1 MSDNWNIK
9 NLAKAKSLFNRLSI
23 SDKLVCSAIANC
35 NLEMDLTQLGWL
47 IRDFAKRQ
55 ILDKVISDEQLSVI
69 ISKLIKQNILYE
81 NSGRFMIYDQYYSAA
96 YFFPLNLDREQFSIS
111 MHNYAWSSDFSFE
124 FSNRQ
129 NSFSVLLMNL
139 LNGNFDDDIFSNF
152 EYSFLNNFSGI
163 PLLSKVL
170 EPFDSETFEL
180 LPEKSQ
186 IFLFNYAVYYELLTF
201 KKVIAVDD
209 ENNIFSYFMKPKW
222 FKSELFLKESAHNLA
237 LYLIFKGNFER
248 AKSYIDVSTSL
259 EAQGINAL
267 YVYLFHGSGNSITV
281 FKNALKELQKQKSKR
296 NLIFFSLAD
305 IFYIIALLQ
314 EGSSDSIFEAKK
326 YMEKID
332 KLSVIFKPAYQVL
345 YEFYSSRLLGKYS
358 IDNISNY
365 LLNSPC
371 PFINWLTCF
380 ISYWIGYPNKD
391 KYKIPIEKIVSL
403 AKATEL
409 KLVLAETLN
418 LSEKLNEQISD
429 KDKGFLEEW
438 RNNFIIPFV
447 DRVEQKQKWE
457 QVLDELSKRLNLSI
471 SLAES
476 SVRLIWDLRLNLE
489 EHNLK
494 LIPKEQQKLKN
505 GTWSVGKPLSL
516 DVYFEEINPFPNYFS
531 DKDKLIYKI
540 LQRSRPWLSGAVD
553 QSWDILSAL
562 INCPNVFLNENFDSP
577 VEILEGNPVL
587 MLRSKEEGLYF
598 AFQPTYENESIKPV
612 LENDKRLRIYRFS
625 KNQVTAA
632 EILNEQQVYPISSL
646 NRIKEILSALSVIMP
661 VHSTIEGTKTIT
673 PIASIASS
681 SLIYAQLEPIGNGL
695 KVRFMTKP
703 FGPNGP
709 GFIPGYGDSDV
720 FTEIAGQN
728 LHTKRDLSLE
738 SKLYDEVIN
747 SYPELSYEISMD
759 CTAVFNTPEESLELL
774 LRLKDVQNLVIEWP
788 ENTKPKKVI
797 SANFSNFSFKVR
809 NLNDWFSLEGEL
821 KIDENHVIDLQKILK
836 NYQKGNRFIQIDDD
850 QFLAITEDFK
860 KQIED
865 LQAFTIS
872 DGQQNLFH
880 NSLIKI
886 MDDILS
892 KGGQISF
899 DRNWHEMLNH
909 LKHASEKT
917 FEIPPEFKAELRNYQ
932 VDGYMWLSRMAYL
945 GMGSCLADDMGLG
958 KTIEAL
964 SIITARSSIGAA
976 FVLAP
981 TSVCSNWYNECKRF
995 APSLNPILFAQSDR
1009 KEVIKN
1015 LSPNDLI
1022 ICSYG
1027 VLQREIEDLSQIN
1040 WSTVVLDEAQ
1050 AIKNMATNRSQAAM
1064 LLKGK
1069 FKMLMTGTPIEN
1081 HLGEL
1086 WNLFRF
1092 LNPGLLGSIN
1102 SFNEKF
1108 AIPIQSFNDKKA
1120 HERLKKLVQPFILR
1134 RTKDQVLKDLPPRTE
1149 VTLNVD
1155 LSPEEADLYE
1165 SLRREALD
1173 KINNTKNTKTDSKPM
1188 IVLAEIMR
1196 LRRLCCNPSLV
1207 MPNMHIQSSKLALL
1221 ENITEELLASGHKA
1235 LIFSQFVDHLTIIKK
1250 FFDEKGY
1257 KYQYLDGSTTIRA
1270 RNKAIKDFQNGEGD
1284 FFLISLKAGGQ
1295 GINLTAADYVIH
1307 MDPWWNPAVEDQAS
1321 DRAHRIGQTKP
1332 VTIYKLIT
1340 TNTIEEKIV
1349 QLHSKKKDLADGLL
1363 DGTDITGRISTN
1375 ELISLINNSAINK
1388 LND

>member
-1 MSDNWNIK
+1 MSDNLNLK
-9 NLAKAKSLFNRLSI
+9 NLIKAKASFNKLSEVE
-23 SDKLVCSAIANC
+23 KLICSSIANC
-35 NLEMDLTQLGWL
+35 NLEMDLIQLGWL

-55 ILDKVISDEQLSVI
+55 ILDKVFSDEELSDI
-69 ISKLIKQNILYE
+69 ISILITQNILTE
-81 NSGRFMIYDQYYSAA
+81 NSGRYMINDNYYSVA
-96 YFFPLNLDREQFSIS
+96 YFYPLNIDREQFSIS

-129 NSFSVLLMNL
+129 NSYSILLMNL
-139 LNGNFDDDIFSNF
+139 INGNFDDELFNNF
-152 EYSFLNNFSGI
+152 DFSFLENNYGT
-163 PLLSKVL
+163 PLLSKII
-170 EPFDSETFEL
+170 EPFDLDIFER

-186 IFLFNYAVYYELLTF
+186 LFLLNYAIYYELITF
-201 KKVIAVDD
+201 KKVLSLSE
-209 ENNIFSYFMKPKW
+209 ENSIFSYFMKPKW
-222 FKSELFLKESAHNLA
+222 YKSELFLNQSAHNLA
-237 LYLIFKGNFER
+237 LYLMFKGNFER

-259 EAQGINAL
+259 EASGINAL
-267 YVYLFHGSGNSITV
+267 YVYLFHGSSDSIIV
-281 FKNALKELQKQKSKR
+281 FKNGLKELQKQKSKR

-314 EGSSDSIFEAKK
+314 EGSSNSIIEAKK
-326 YMEKID
+326 YMEKVD
-332 KLSVIFKPAYQVL
+332 KLNVVFKPVYSVL
-345 YEFYSSRLLGKYS
+345 YEFYCSKLLGKYS
-358 IDNISNY
+358 LDNVSNY
-365 LLNSPC
+365 LLNSNC

-380 ISYWIGYPNKD
+380 ISFWLGYPNKD
-391 KYKIPIEKIVSL
+391 KYKAPIEKIINL
-403 AKATEL
+403 AKNTGL
-409 KLVLAETLN
+409 MLVLAEILN
-418 LSEKLNEQISD
+418 LAEKLNIQISESD
-429 KDKGFLEEW
+429 INFLNKW
-438 RNNFIIPFV
+438 RNNYIIPFV
-447 DRVEQKQKWE
+447 DRVQQKQKWE
-457 QVLDELSKRLNLSI
+457 QILDNLSQKLNLST
-471 SLAES
+471 SLSES
-476 SVRLIWDLRLNLE
+476 NVRLIWDLRLNFE

-494 LIPKEQQKLKN
+494 LLPKEQQKLKS
-505 GTWSVGKPLSL
+505 GSWSVAKPISL
-516 DVYFEEINPFPNYFS
+516 DVYFEDINPFPNYFS
-531 DKDKLIYKI
+531 DQDKIIYKI
-540 LQRSRPWLSGAVD
+540 LQRNRPWLSGTID
-553 QSWDILSAL
+553 RSWEILSAL

-577 VEILEGNPVL
+577 IEILEGTPVL
-587 MLRSKEEGLYF
+587 MLRSNEEGLF
-598 AFQPTYENESIKPV
+598 FSFQPTYENESIKPI
-612 LENDKRLRIYRFS
+612 LENNKRLRIYKFS
-625 KNQVTAA
+625 KSQEVAA
-632 EILNEQQVYPISSL
+632 EILKEQQFFPISSL
-646 NRIKEILSALSVIMP
+646 NRIKEILSSLSIIMP
-661 VHSTIEGTKTIT
+661 VHSTVEGTKTAT

-681 SLIYAQLEPIGNGL
+681 SLIYAQLEPLGNGL
-695 KVRFMTKP
+695 KVSFIVKP

-709 GFIPGYGDSDV
+709 GFIPGTGDADV

-728 LHTKRDLSLE
+728 LHTKRNLALE
-738 SKLYDEVIN
+738 ENNYNEVLQ
-747 SYPELSYEISMD
+747 SYPEFFDYISVD
-759 CTAVFNTPEESLELL
+759 GTAIFNTPEESLELL
-774 LRLKDVQNLVIEWP
+774 LRLKDIQNLVIEWP
-788 ENTKPKKVI
+788 ENTKAKKVI

-836 NYQKGNRFIQIDDD
+836 NYQKGNRFIQIDDN

-865 LQAFTIS
+865 IQAFTIN
-872 DGQQNLFH
+872 DGQQNMFH
-880 NSLIKI
+880 NSLIKV
-886 MDDILS
+886 MDEILS

-899 DRNWHEMLNH
+899 DRNWQEMLNH

-917 FEIPPEFKAELRNYQ
+917 FDIPSDFKADLRSYQ
-932 VDGYMWLSRMAYL
+932 VDGFLWLSRMAYL

-964 SIITARSSIGAA
+964 SIITSRSHMGPA

-981 TSVCSNWYNECKRF
+981 TSVCSNWFNECKRF
-995 APSLNPILFAQSDR
+995 APTLNPVLFAQSDR
-1009 KEVIKN
+1009 KAIISN
-1015 LSPNDLI
+1015 LAPKDLI

-1092 LNPGLLGSIN
+1092 LNPGLLGTIN

-1134 RTKDQVLKDLPPRTE
+1134 RTKNQVLKDLPPRTE
-1149 VTLNVD
+1149 VTLNVE
-1155 LSPEEADLYE
+1155 LSHEEADLYE

-1173 KINNTKNTKTDSKPM
+1173 KINDTKNSKSDSKPM
-1188 IVLAEIMR
+1188 IVLAEIMK

-1207 MPNMHIQSSKLALL
+1207 MPNMQIKSSKLALL
-1221 ENITEELLASGHKA
+1221 ESITDDLLASGHKA
-1235 LIFSQFVDHLTIIKK
+1235 LIFSQFVDHLSIIRK

-1340 TNTIEEKIV
+1340 SNTIEEKIV
-1349 QLHSKKKDLADGLL
+1349 QLHSKKRDLADGLL
-1363 DGTDITGRISTN
+1363 EGTDISGRISTN
-1375 ELISLINNSAINK
+1375 ELISLINNSALNK
-1388 LND
+1388 IKD